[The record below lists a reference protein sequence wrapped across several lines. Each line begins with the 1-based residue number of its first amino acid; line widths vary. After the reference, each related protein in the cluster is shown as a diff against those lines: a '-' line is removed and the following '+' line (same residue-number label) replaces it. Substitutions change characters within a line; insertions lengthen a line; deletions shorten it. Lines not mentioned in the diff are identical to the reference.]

1 MGKQHKGDKA
11 LINVLKRR
19 LRTCLISKQW
29 LTLFEINA
37 DKQEKLIARAIKP
50 GMIAW
55 HCN

>member
-50 GMIAW
+50 GMIA
-55 HCN
+55 